1 VLDGSAGGLHG
12 ARSLLLL
19 TPEWN
24 AKGTREA
31 LAAALEAAG
40 DAQGLAPVLRA
51 KASSKLTKAQLYT
64 CARRGATSTKPSAPR
79 AR

>member
-12 ARSLLLL
+12 VRSLLLM

-31 LAAALEAAG
+31 LVRL
-40 DAQGLAPVLRA
+40 PSRA
-51 KASSKLTKAQLYT
+51 ERSHP
-64 CARRGATSTKPSAPR
+64 G
-79 AR
+79 